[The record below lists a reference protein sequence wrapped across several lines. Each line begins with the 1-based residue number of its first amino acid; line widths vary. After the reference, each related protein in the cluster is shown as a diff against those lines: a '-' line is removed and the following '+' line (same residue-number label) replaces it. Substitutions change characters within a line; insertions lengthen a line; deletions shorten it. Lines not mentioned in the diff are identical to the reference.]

1 MRGYSG
7 TWSSTIPETIHLP
20 HYMVYAPN
28 VTDKDIGG
36 QYYGQSPFMLRM
48 SPGHDD
54 VIIFFAGVAEKA
66 QIVAESSPLFD
77 DLCAY

>member
-54 VIIFFAGVAEKA
+54 VIIFFAAA
-66 QIVAESSPLFD
+66 
-77 DLCAY
+77 